1 MSEAGRVVLC
11 EGRATA
17 EFTRAEAAEESLMH
31 AALPRKSGSSC

>member
-1 MSEAGRVVLC
+1 MSEAGHVVMC

-17 EFTRAEAAEESLMH
+17 EFARAEAKEEKIVH